1 MKTYYQN
8 SSWFV
13 HRLMKLL
20 RLKETVV
27 KNGYSSYPV
36 AGIYDKGIS
45 EFLNRSIKG
54 HIVGHLL

>member
-1 MKTYYQN
+1 
-8 SSWFV
+8 
-13 HRLMKLL
+13 MKLL